1 VVPYFYFQ
9 TLDILSLHYYVEL
22 LFKGAESNIYLTKWY
37 NKKAI
42 SKIRIPKIYRHRVL
56 DDDLRRR
63 RTISESK
70 MITLA
75 KEFGLRTPYIYFVDP
90 FRAEIVMEYI
100 SGTRASKVLTS
111 SICNEIGRFVS
122 TLHLFNIIHG
132 DLTPANFIV
141 NRKITMIDMGLSF
154 HSTRREDKAMDIR
167 LFKEIL
173 NSTYQRYYTEFF
185 GDFLDGYKSVN
196 SKELEKILQRMDE
209 IETRKRYALT

>member
-1 VVPYFYFQ
+1 M
-9 TLDILSLHYYVEL
+9 HYYVEL

-141 NRKITMIDMGLSF
+141 NRKITMLDMGLSF

>member
-1 VVPYFYFQ
+1 
-9 TLDILSLHYYVEL
+9 
-22 LFKGAESNIYLTKWY
+22 
-37 NKKAI
+37 
-42 SKIRIPKIYRHRVL
+42 
-56 DDDLRRR
+56 
-63 RTISESK
+63 

-90 FRAEIVMEYI
+90 SRAEIVMEYI
-100 SGTRASKVLTS
+100 SGTRASKVLRS

-173 NSTYQRYYTEFF
+173 NSTYQRYY
-185 GDFLDGYKSVN
+185 
-196 SKELEKILQRMDE
+196 
-209 IETRKRYALT
+209 

>member
-1 VVPYFYFQ
+1 
-9 TLDILSLHYYVEL
+9 

-42 SKIRIPKIYRHRVL
+42 SKIRIPKIYRQRML

-75 KEFGLRTPYIYFVDP
+75 KEFGLRTPYIYFVDT
-90 FRAEIVMEYI
+90 FRAEIVMEFI

-173 NSTYQRYYTEFF
+173 KSTYYRYYSEFF
-185 GDFLDGYKSVN
+185 DDFLDGYKSVN
-196 SKELEKILQRMDE
+196 SKELEKILQRIDE

>member
-1 VVPYFYFQ
+1 
-9 TLDILSLHYYVEL
+9 

-37 NKKAI
+37 DKKAI
-42 SKIRIPKIYRHRVL
+42 SKIRIPKIYRHRML

-70 MITLA
+70 MIMLA

-90 FRAEIVMEYI
+90 FRAEIIMEFI

-132 DLTPANFIV
+132 DVTPANFIV

-173 NSTYQRYYTEFF
+173 KSTYYRYYCEFF

-196 SKELEKILQRMDE
+196 SKELEKILQRIDE
-209 IETRKRYALT
+209 IEARKRYALT

>member
-1 VVPYFYFQ
+1 
-9 TLDILSLHYYVEL
+9 

-90 FRAEIVMEYI
+90 VRAEIVMEFI

-173 NSTYQRYYTEFF
+173 KSTYHRNCSEFF
-185 GDFLDGYKSVN
+185 GNFLDGYKSVN
-196 SKELEKILQRMDE
+196 SKELDKILQRIDE
-209 IETRKRYALT
+209 IETRKRYAPT

>member
-1 VVPYFYFQ
+1 MR
-9 TLDILSLHYYVEL
+9 L

-42 SKIRIPKIYRHRVL
+42 SKIRIPKIYRQRML
-56 DDDLRRR
+56 DDDLRKR
-63 RTISESK
+63 RTISESR

-90 FRAEIVMEYI
+90 LRAEIVMEFI
-100 SGTRASKVLTS
+100 SGIRASNVLTS
-111 SICNEIGRFVS
+111 SICFDIGKFVS

-132 DLTPANFIV
+132 DVTPSNFIV

-154 HSTRREDKAMDIR
+154 YSTRKEDKAMDIR

-173 NSTYQRYYTEFF
+173 KSTYHSSYSEFF
-185 GDFLDGYKSVN
+185 ETFLDGYRSIN
-196 SKELEKILQRMDE
+196 SKELEKILKRVDE
-209 IETRKRYALT
+209 IDTRKRYAIA

>member
-1 VVPYFYFQ
+1 
-9 TLDILSLHYYVEL
+9 

-42 SKIRIPKIYRHRVL
+42 SKIRIPKIYRHRML

-90 FRAEIVMEYI
+90 FRAEIVMEFI

-173 NSTYQRYYTEFF
+173 KSTYYRYYSEFF

-196 SKELEKILQRMDE
+196 SKELDKILQRIDE

>member
-1 VVPYFYFQ
+1 
-9 TLDILSLHYYVEL
+9 LHYYVEL

-75 KEFGLRTPYIYFVDP
+75 KEFGLRTPYIYLVDP

-111 SICNEIGRFVS
+111 SICNEIGKFVS

-173 NSTYQRYYTEFF
+173 NSTYQRYYTKFF

>member
-1 VVPYFYFQ
+1 
-9 TLDILSLHYYVEL
+9 LHYYVEL

-111 SICNEIGRFVS
+111 SICNEIGKFVS

-173 NSTYQRYYTEFF
+173 NSTYQRYYTKFF
-185 GDFLDGYKSVN
+185 GDFLNGYKSVN

>member
-1 VVPYFYFQ
+1 
-9 TLDILSLHYYVEL
+9 LHYYVEL

-42 SKIRIPKIYRHRVL
+42 SKIRIPKIYRHRML

-90 FRAEIVMEYI
+90 FRAEIVMEFI

-111 SICNEIGRFVS
+111 SICNEIGKFVS

-173 NSTYQRYYTEFF
+173 KSTYYRYYSEFF
-185 GDFLDGYKSVN
+185 GDFLDGYKSIN
-196 SKELEKILQRMDE
+196 SKELDKILERIDE

>member
-1 VVPYFYFQ
+1 M
-9 TLDILSLHYYVEL
+9 HYYVEL

-173 NSTYQRYYTEFF
+173 NSTYHRYYTKFF

-196 SKELEKILQRMDE
+196 SRELEKILQRMDE
-209 IETRKRYALT
+209 IDTRKRYALT

>member
-1 VVPYFYFQ
+1 M
-9 TLDILSLHYYVEL
+9 HYYVEL

-70 MITLA
+70 MITLV

-196 SKELEKILQRMDE
+196 SKELEKILQRMVE

>member
-1 VVPYFYFQ
+1 M
-9 TLDILSLHYYVEL
+9 HYYVEL

>member
-1 VVPYFYFQ
+1 
-9 TLDILSLHYYVEL
+9 

-37 NKKAI
+37 DKKAI
-42 SKIRIPKIYRHRVL
+42 SKIRIPKIYRHRML

-70 MITLA
+70 MIMLA

-90 FRAEIVMEYI
+90 FRAEIIMEFI

-173 NSTYQRYYTEFF
+173 KSTYYRYYCEFF

-196 SKELEKILQRMDE
+196 SKELDKILQRVDE

>member
-1 VVPYFYFQ
+1 
-9 TLDILSLHYYVEL
+9 

-37 NKKAI
+37 DKKAI
-42 SKIRIPKIYRHRVL
+42 SKIRIPKIYRHRML

-70 MITLA
+70 MIALA
-75 KEFGLRTPYIYFVDP
+75 KEFGLRTPYIYFVDT
-90 FRAEIVMEYI
+90 FRAEIVMEFI

-173 NSTYQRYYTEFF
+173 KSTYYRYYSEFF

-196 SKELEKILQRMDE
+196 SKELDKILQRIDE

>member
-1 VVPYFYFQ
+1 MR
-9 TLDILSLHYYVEL
+9 LLS
-22 LFKGAESNIYLTKWY
+22 KGAESNIYLTKWY

-42 SKIRIPKIYRHRVL
+42 SKIRIPKIYRQRML

-63 RTISESK
+63 RTISESR

-90 FRAEIVMEYI
+90 LRAEIIMEFI
-100 SGTRASKVLTS
+100 SGIKASKVLTS
-111 SICNEIGRFVS
+111 SICFDIGKFVS

-132 DLTPANFIV
+132 DVTPSNFIV

-154 HSTRREDKAMDIR
+154 YSTRKEDKAMDIR

-173 NSTYQRYYTEFF
+173 KSTYHSSYSEFF
-185 GDFLDGYKSVN
+185 ETFLDGYRSIN
-196 SKELEKILQRMDE
+196 SKELEKILKRVDE
-209 IETRKRYALT
+209 IDTRKRYAIA

>member
-1 VVPYFYFQ
+1 MR
-9 TLDILSLHYYVEL
+9 L

-42 SKIRIPKIYRHRVL
+42 SKIRIPKIYRQRML
-56 DDDLRRR
+56 DDDLRKR
-63 RTISESK
+63 RTISESR

-90 FRAEIVMEYI
+90 LRAEIVMEFI
-100 SGTRASKVLTS
+100 SGIKASNVLTS
-111 SICNEIGRFVS
+111 SICFDIGKFVS

-132 DLTPANFIV
+132 DVTPSNFIV

-154 HSTRREDKAMDIR
+154 YSARKEDKAMDIR

-173 NSTYQRYYTEFF
+173 KSTYHSSYSEFF
-185 GDFLDGYKSVN
+185 ETFLDGYRSIN
-196 SKELEKILQRMDE
+196 SKELEKILKRVDE
-209 IETRKRYALT
+209 IDTRKRYAIA